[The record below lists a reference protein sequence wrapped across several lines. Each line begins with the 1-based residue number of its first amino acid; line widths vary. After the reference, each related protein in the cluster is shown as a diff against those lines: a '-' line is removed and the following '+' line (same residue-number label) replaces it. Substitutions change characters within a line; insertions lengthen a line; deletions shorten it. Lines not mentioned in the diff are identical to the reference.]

1 MNKFSGLFL
10 VLSLLL
16 TAIAGCGSDK
26 PAPQAV
32 KAAQIKPATEAAKK
46 AETKNAPAIQ
56 PDVSWPSDIPAE
68 VPQYTGGSLKRI
80 SKPDPGQKKVSIM
93 INNTDEASY
102 RTYVKKLQDA
112 GFVKSIEISD
122 NTQTMFSWKKGKLEV
137 SAAFNHKDKS
147 VLIMSL
153 KH

>member
-1 MNKFSGLFL
+1 MNKTTGIIL
-10 VLSLLL
+10 VLSLLS
-16 TAIAGCGSDK
+16 TAIAGCGGDK
-26 PAPQAV
+26 PTPQAI
-32 KAAQIKPATEAAKK
+32 KAAQIQPAAEAAKK
-46 AETKNAPAIQ
+46 TETKNAPTPQ
-56 PDVSWPSDIPAE
+56 VSDSWPSDMPAE

-93 INNTDEASY
+93 INNTDEANY
-102 RTYVKKLQDA
+102 RAYVKKLQDG

-122 NTQTMFSWKKGKLEV
+122 NTQTMFSGKKGKLEV

>member
-1 MNKFSGLFL
+1 M
-10 VLSLLL
+10 
-16 TAIAGCGSDK
+16 
-26 PAPQAV
+26 
-32 KAAQIKPATEAAKK
+32 
-46 AETKNAPAIQ
+46 
-56 PDVSWPSDIPAE
+56 PAE

-93 INNTDEASY
+93 INNTDEANY
-102 RTYVKKLQDA
+102 RAYVKKLQDG

-122 NTQTMFSWKKGKLEV
+122 NTQTMFSGKKGKLEV